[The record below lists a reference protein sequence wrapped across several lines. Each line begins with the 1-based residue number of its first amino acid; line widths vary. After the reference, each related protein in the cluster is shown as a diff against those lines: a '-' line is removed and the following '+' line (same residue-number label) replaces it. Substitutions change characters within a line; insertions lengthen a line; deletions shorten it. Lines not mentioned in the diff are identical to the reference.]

1 MSKSLTEMAAE
12 ILTARVGH
20 EAMTGKEIENCINS
34 TFEALQKLKEK
45 EDNIPENAVQE
56 QTETP
61 KQVTQA
67 KEEPEKSAVK
77 KPIEKPAVQ
86 EKNVTITSTILN
98 LIKSNPKGVDTN
110 YITEETGFNKN
121 QVRNAIR
128 NAKKNGTIKTTK
140 RGIYITV

>member
-1 MSKSLTEMAAE
+1 MIKSLTQMAAE
-12 ILTARVGH
+12 IITARVRH
-20 EAMTGKEIENCINS
+20 EAMTSKEIGNCINS
-34 TFEALQKLKEK
+34 TFEALQKLKER
-45 EDNIPENAVQE
+45 EENIPENAVQE

-98 LIKSNPKGVDTN
+98 FIKSNPKGVDTN

-121 QVRNAIR
+121 QVRGSIR
-128 NAKKNGTIKTTK
+128 NAKKNGTIKTIK
-140 RGIYITV
+140 RGIYVTV